1 MDGLKEIYDSMTS
14 RLKSHVFG
22 SIAVSFI
29 LWNWKVIYVLCFSEM
44 PIFLR
49 FTYFNMNTS
58 NASLYYWPIGL
69 GLIFGL
75 GAPWVNAAAH
85 WIVSRPLSYIKS
97 RDELSALMREG
108 RLEDKKLE
116 VEQKKTAVQDEKLKA
131 VDLVKK
137 QQSAENSLR
146 ERQRELTDAEKK
158 LDTVQGR
165 VNSQI
170 QQLEELEVQVA
181 KAENAKVTS
190 VNELEDAD
198 NVISETAAFAEISD
212 LSLKEFLA
220 LYALSLADQAMSMYS
235 LFETGGEFVSTLSRL
250 SKLDGKQ
257 RLKVEVTEGAELLT
271 KSGLARSLSSNTGL
285 KYELTSSGYATLDQ
299 FKAMSE
305 EDKNNILNKIRGEF

>member
-22 SIAVSFI
+22 SIVISFI

-85 WIVSRPLSYIKS
+85 WIVSRPQSYIKS

-131 VDLVKK
+131 AKLV
-137 QQSAENSLR
+137 EN
-146 ERQRELTDAEKK
+146 Q
-158 LDTVQGR
+158 
-165 VNSQI
+165 
-170 QQLEELEVQVA
+170 A
-181 KAENAKVTS
+181 KAELALSQVQLSVSDEMKKLEAVQKKINAQIQNLEKLELQVEKAEDVSEPIVAGSGLSDIQMCILLAASKQKVGGFKMRGQDERL
-190 VNELEDAD
+190 VNVFREPLEAVIPEVHDAR
-198 NVISETAAFAEISD
+198 VLSEVRDAFAEFKKLRLVS
-212 LSLKEFLA
+212 
-220 LYALSLADQAMSMYS
+220 
-235 LFETGGEFVSTLSRL
+235 ETNGS
-250 SKLDGKQ
+250 
-257 RLKVEVTEGAELLT
+257 
-271 KSGLARSLSSNTGL
+271 
-285 KYELTSSGYATLDQ
+285 YELTSSGYAL
-299 FKAMSE
+299 AS
-305 EDKNNILNKIRGEF
+305 KI